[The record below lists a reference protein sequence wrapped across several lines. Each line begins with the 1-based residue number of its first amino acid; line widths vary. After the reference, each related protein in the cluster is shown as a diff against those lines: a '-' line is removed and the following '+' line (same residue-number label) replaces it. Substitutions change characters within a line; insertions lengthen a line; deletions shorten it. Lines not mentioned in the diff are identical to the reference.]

1 VDKIIVITIDN
12 NKIEVI
18 RKYQREQNWF
28 EASSKEEELNKL
40 SNDELDKIK

>member
-18 RKYQREQNWF
+18 RKYQREQNCF